1 MFFRHIL
8 GLKGIPSFNVDNSC
22 VHMHVNERKCSW
34 VRINVKQNLQA
45 WEAASSD
52 FLTHQSREL
61 FSAQDIK
68 ISAGTSVINF
78 DLTLTPFGNDVI
90 QFNVL
95 LSLVSI

>member
-1 MFFRHIL
+1 
-8 GLKGIPSFNVDNSC
+8 
-22 VHMHVNERKCSW
+22 MHVNERKCSW
-34 VRINVKQNLQA
+34 VRINVKQYIQA

-52 FLTHQSREL
+52 FLTHQSRDL
-61 FSAQDIK
+61 YRAQDSK

-90 QFNVL
+90 QFKVL